1 MDYNTKILLLLA
13 SMLLLVNYVETMVV
27 PALYNIQQYFG
38 VSENIVSWITTSY
51 MIVGAAASPI
61 MGKIADIYGKRKVY
75 LISILFYII
84 AVSIAGFSPN
94 IYFLIFARAIQ
105 GLGFAIFPIAIS
117 IITDLYS
124 KERLAYAQG
133 ILSATLGIGP
143 ALGLL
148 IGSYIVQYLGWQAA
162 FHTAAILSIILFI
175 LSYIYLPHTGKRL
188 KESVDYFG
196 STFLAISVSLF
207 LIYLTLGSQYG
218 WIKEIY
224 YLLFSFI
231 TLVIFVII
239 ERKVKEPL
247 LRLDLLKIR
256 NFLVSNIIGIFSGL
270 SLFSLFIFYTYYTQ
284 IPKPYGLGLTI
295 VQSGTLMSPVSIG
308 MLIFGPL
315 LGKIL
320 PKRGPK
326 PIIFTGIFISI
337 ISFILLIINRSTIL
351 DLLLDGFVMSIGM
364 VSLMIPLVNMVS
376 VSLPDEYRTTGLGL
390 NTLLRT
396 LGGSIGPVLSTT
408 LMQIYQIPL
417 VYNINNEYLVLG
429 FLPSSTAFNYIA
441 IFGIIFMI
449 ISGIF
454 SIFIKN
460 YRISEGQNMVIEI

>member
-13 SMLLLVNYVETMVV
+13 SMLLIVNYVETMVV
-27 PALYNIQQYFG
+27 PALYDIQQYFG
-38 VSENIVSWITTSY
+38 VSENIVSWVTTAY

-61 MGKIADIYGKRKVY
+61 MGKVADIHGKRRTY
-75 LISILFYII
+75 LLAILFYII
-84 AVSIAGFSPN
+84 AVSLAGFSPN

-105 GLGFAIFPIAIS
+105 GLGFAVFPIAIS

-124 KERLAYAQG
+124 KEKLAYAQG

-148 IGSYIVQYLGWQAA
+148 IGSYIVQYLGWPAA
-162 FHTAAILSIILFI
+162 FHTAAILSAILFI

-196 STFLAISVSLF
+196 STFLAISVSLL
-207 LIYLTLGSQYG
+207 LIYLTLGSEYG
-218 WIKEIY
+218 WFSEIY
-224 YLLFSFI
+224 YLIFSIITFMIFI
-231 TLVIFVII
+231 LI
-239 ERKVKEPL
+239 EKRLKEPL
-247 LRLDLLKIR
+247 LRFDLLKIR
-256 NFLVSNIIGIFSGL
+256 NFLVSNIIGVFSGI
-270 SLFSLFIFYTYYTQ
+270 SLFSLFIFFTYYTQ
-284 IPKPYGLGLTI
+284 LPKPYGLGLTI
-295 VQSGTLMSPVSIG
+295 VQSGTLISPISLG

-315 LGKIL
+315 FGKLL

-326 PIIFTGIFISI
+326 PIIFLGIFLSV
-337 ISFILLIINRSTIL
+337 ISFILLIINRSTTF
-351 DLLLDGFVMSIGM
+351 DLLLDGFVMAIGM

-376 VSLPDEYRTTGLGL
+376 ISLPDEYRTTGLGL

-396 LGGSIGPVLSTT
+396 LGSAIGPVLSTT
-408 LMQIYQIPL
+408 LMQIYQVPL

-429 FLPSSTAFNYIA
+429 FLPSSTAFNYISL
-441 IFGIIFMI
+441 FGIIFMI

-454 SIFIKN
+454 SIFIAN
-460 YRISEGQNMVIEI
+460 YKINERQINISH